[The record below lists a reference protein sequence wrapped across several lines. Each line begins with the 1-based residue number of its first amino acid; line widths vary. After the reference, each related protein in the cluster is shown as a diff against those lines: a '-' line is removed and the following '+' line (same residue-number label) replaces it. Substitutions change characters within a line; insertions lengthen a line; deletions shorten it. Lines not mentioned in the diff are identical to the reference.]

1 MSAKL
6 KVVDDSRGARE
17 AHHGEALAFGVVG
30 SNRVGG
36 RVACDAR
43 KQSSGRIR
51 LLSQA
56 TWFNTPLVWL
66 TFLCKSARAG
76 SGRGTQR
83 GKMLSFVNDY
93 NNIGASCI
101 GYVFMIRGCFRASQ
115 ATHPPTR
122 WEPAT
127 PYRPC
132 AQHYSLGV
140 ITSGIALPIAGR
152 LPPILLST
160 FLSSRI
166 RSSTG
171 G

>member
-30 SNRVGG
+30 SHRVGG

-51 LLSQA
+51 LLSPA

-76 SGRGTQR
+76 SGSDAPSDTMGTGNAIPPMR
-83 GKMLSFVNDY
+83 PALLLGSDNVRNCAAY
-93 NNIGASCI
+93 
-101 GYVFMIRGCFRASQ
+101 RRAAAANLALDIPQ
-115 ATHPPTR
+115 LPNPF
-122 WEPAT
+122 
-127 PYRPC
+127 
-132 AQHYSLGV
+132 QHRRVSEV
-140 ITSGIALPIAGR
+140 QSDQ
-152 LPPILLST
+152 
-160 FLSSRI
+160 
-166 RSSTG
+166 
-171 G
+171 

>member
-6 KVVDDSRGARE
+6 KVVDDSRGASE

-56 TWFNTPLVWL
+56 IWFNTPLVWL

-76 SGRGTQR
+76 SGRGLNEGR
-83 GKMLSFVNDY
+83 
-93 NNIGASCI
+93 
-101 GYVFMIRGCFRASQ
+101 CFLLL
-115 ATHPPTR
+115 TI
-122 WEPAT
+122 
-127 PYRPC
+127 
-132 AQHYSLGV
+132 
-140 ITSGIALPIAGR
+140 ITI
-152 LPPILLST
+152 
-160 FLSSRI
+160 
-166 RSSTG
+166 
-171 G
+171 